1 MADYEATRDMNN
13 FEVPDLTSQERN
25 AKRRRKLADD
35 MLQGSMSGDIGQGY
49 QGGRIYIVGNP
60 LGNVA
65 KAIGGAYMSSKA
77 DEADATEAQQLQ
89 SIRSE
94 LLNRM
99 SPEQRSAAEM
109 SMVPG
114 MEKLGEASYASSLKG
129 DSGFTLGEG
138 QQRFDAKGNPIAT
151 VAPKPER
158 KTAGVEEYEYAK
170 ANGFNGSITDYQRSK
185 AQATHIYAPRAEPR
199 DRYQV
204 ISDADGSQY
213 RVNLDTGEKLPL
225 GMSKPAPAGGKLP
238 APAQKSQQALMNL
251 ESGLNA
257 YNALL
262 DKFDPQ
268 SADAGT
274 PAKRAELGTAFTDM
288 QMRLKEAYELGAIT
302 GPDMAILE
310 NALSD
315 PTSLK
320 GTLKGAAFGRD
331 PFKAQTG
338 QVGKVLNRLKGNF
351 ESQYNTTIPVAAGN
365 APAPKQAPQAAINF
379 LKANPSSKAAF
390 KAKYGYLPEGF

>member
-1 MADYEATRDMNN
+1 MADYEATRN
-13 FEVPDLTSQERN
+13 FEIPDLTSQERN

-65 KAIGGAYMSSKA
+65 KAIGGAYLGTQA
-77 DEADATEAQQLQ
+77 DEADQTEAEQVQ
-89 SIRSE
+89 SVRKE

-109 SMVPG
+109 ALTPG
-114 MEKLGEASYASSLKG
+114 MEELGKASYASSLKG

-138 QQRFDAKGNPIAT
+138 QQRFDKDGKPIAS
-151 VAPKPER
+151 VAAKPEQQPPSVR
-158 KTAGVEEYEYAK
+158 EFQYAQENGYKGDFLSYAK
-170 ANGFNGSITDYQRSK
+170 HK
-185 AQATHIYAPRAEPR
+185 AQSTKIFAPRAEQR

-204 ISDADGSQY
+204 IADADGGQY

-238 APAQKSQQALMNL
+238 APAQKSQQAIMNL

-351 ESQYNTTIPVAAGN
+351 ESQYGVAIPAAAGN
-365 APAPKQAPQAAINF
+365 APATPTAVRTGTLNGRKVQQMSDGTVRYVN
-379 LKANPSSKAAF
+379 
-390 KAKYGYLPEGF
+390 